1 MESMREKRFRVQ
13 GSGFRAQKA
22 FGATDPPG
30 AARCKSRREF
40 LQKVGGLTAG
50 AAFAHLVGKSA
61 VALDG
66 DVAATLP
73 ATRALPS
80 IGPIDPRIKSIVAH
94 VVRKEVI
101 DGPKSHMTLL
111 GEMIEEG
118 LRITTGENNAVDAWR
133 KLLKPDDVIGI
144 KFNQV
149 GANELGTTLPMA
161 TALVSSLKRAGF
173 APERVMLIEA
183 PHRLTRELKTKRPVF
198 GWSGTAVSFGSG
210 AEELSAVLQEVTA
223 LINVPFL
230 KTHNIAGMSGC
241 LKNLSH
247 AFIRRPAR
255 YHGNGCAPYVGD
267 IVALDQ
273 IRSKLRIHIVN
284 ALRVVYQG
292 GPTVVP
298 EGVWTHAGLIVSTD
312 PVAADATG
320 IDLLNEQRA
329 RAKLPPIGDDQAHI
343 PHVHAAAQR
352 GLGTDDQ
359 DYIQVIQPPP
369 L

>member
-1 MESMREKRFRVQ
+1 MREKRFRVQ

-149 GANELGTTLPMA
+149 G
-161 TALVSSLKRAGF
+161 